1 MNKGILIT
9 AALALAASVALAQHK
24 VPVKLPA
31 AEPGQYEHVA
41 PTLEQLQEDDSIHPE
56 LRKAIMRGYDLFMN
70 TQQLR
75 GKHVFNDMN
84 CVSCHMGEG
93 RMAWSAPLWPT
104 MTTLPDYRGKNW
116 QVNSVEDRVIGC
128 FSFSMNGIPPD
139 YDSDIMV
146 ALLAYQQWT
155 ARGAPVYDWNI
166 AGRGFG
172 KVADPP
178 KAPDYQRGEKVF
190 ADNCALCHGADGQG
204 QYVDGVMQF
213 PSLWGDR
220 SYNWGAGM
228 SRVDTAAAF
237 IKYNMPLG
245 QPGRLSDQDAWDV
258 AYFISAQERPQDP
271 RYEKS
276 ARYTREKYNNFH
288 SRTLYG
294 TIVNGRVLG
303 EHVNT
308 GEKPIL
314 MPEALSRKR
323 VFD

>member
-9 AALALAASVALAQHK
+9 ALLALTASVVLAQPK
-24 VPVKLPA
+24 VPVNLPA
-31 AEPGQYEHVA
+31 AEPGQYEHIA
-41 PTLEQLQEDDSIHPE
+41 PTLEQLEEDESIHPE
-56 LRKAIMRGYDLFMN
+56 LRKAILRGYDLFMN

-75 GKHVFNDMN
+75 GEHVFNDMN

-93 RMAWSAPLWPT
+93 RMAWASPVWPT

-116 QVNSVEDRVIGC
+116 QVNSVEDRMSGC

-166 AGRGFG
+166 SGRGFG
-172 KVADPP
+172 KVAKPP
-178 KAPDYQRGEKVF
+178 KEPDYNRGEKIF
-190 ADNCALCHGADGQG
+190 TDNCAICHGADGQG

-213 PSLWGDR
+213 PSVWGDR

-228 SRVDTAAAF
+228 TRVDTAAAF
-237 IKYNMPLG
+237 IKHNMPLG
-245 QPGRLSDQDAWDV
+245 QPGRLMDQEAWDV

-276 ARYTREKYNNFH
+276 AEYTREKYNNFH

-294 TIVNGRVLG
+294 TTVNGRLLG
-303 EHVNT
+303 DHTNT

-314 MPEALSRKR
+314 KPDALKRQRK
-323 VFD
+323 FD